1 MKSKQHAIEEIR
13 AFNRYYTGLIGL
25 LNDHLLD
32 SEYSLAEVR
41 ILYEI
46 NTHQP
51 VSASQIM
58 SEMDIDKG
66 YLSRVMKQFEKKRL
80 ISKQVSGEDAR
91 VTLVSLTPKGSKL
104 FSELNAASNQ
114 QIESLID
121 KLTRE
126 EQQMLVEHM
135 QAIRALLAAK
145 S

>member
-1 MKSKQHAIEEIR
+1 MKSKQRTIEEIR

-46 NTHQP
+46 NMNQP

-58 SEMDIDKG
+58 AEMDIDKG
-66 YLSRVMKQFEKKRL
+66 YLSRVMKLFEKKGL

-91 VTLVSLTPKGSKL
+91 VTLVSLTSKGSAL
-104 FSELNAASNQ
+104 FNELNAASNQ
-114 QIESLID
+114 QIETLIN
-121 KLTRE
+121 KLTKE
-126 EQQMLVEHM
+126 EQRMLVGHM
-135 QAIRALLAAK
+135 QAIRALLTTK
-145 S
+145 N